1 MENGL
6 PNELLLVGFMLGVI
20 LLLVG
25 GFSMKS
31 GSGGWNLID
40 LLLNRQ
46 GSGFGQFVSGLLL
59 IAGVIAM
66 FLMKR
71 NGII

>member
-1 MENGL
+1 MENGV
-6 PNELLLVGFMLGVI
+6 PNELLLVGLAIGAI

-25 GFSMKS
+25 VFSMKS
-31 GSGGWNLID
+31 SSGGWNLID

-46 GSGFGQFVSGLLL
+46 GSGFGQFMSGLLL

-66 FLMKR
+66 FLMKK